1 MRMEND
7 FLDNIRKEERYPE
20 RKSRGFTKFL
30 KRTGLFFSII
40 IAVLIMAT
48 WVSGVVFGT
57 SPDAEEG
64 WYRGENHSGFFG
76 TLRTLILQDD
86 KRIDGLSA
94 DRINILLM
102 GMGGAGHDG
111 AYLTDTIV
119 LASIKPSTDE
129 ISMISIPRDLAVPI
143 PGHGWRKVN
152 HANAFGE
159 IDDPGNG
166 AEFARQVIEQITQQ
180 PIHYYVRMD
189 FAGFEQLINQ
199 VGGIDVVVDR
209 TFTDS
214 QYPTHDYRWQRVT
227 FEAGPQHMDGETA
240 LIYARSRHGN
250 NGEGSDFARARRQQK
265 VVVAFKN
272 KMLSLSTLLNPKK
285 LNDLKKVLERN
296 ITSDVEISTS
306 LALAQ
311 IAKDLDTDNIRSLV
325 LSDAP
330 GGLLTNGSGENLYML
345 LPRDR
350 TFREIQIAI
359 DTIFENQDVVGGS
372 NLSNSQITLTEADKQ
387 RTAIIEAPEDVAAIE
402 VQNGTWVVGL
412 AAKVKAELERE
423 GHVVPSVANAENRP
437 YSHTVIY
444 DFSDGV
450 FTENAQTIAQQLGFP
465 ATAATLDI
473 VPTPPADGTDILI
486 ILGKD
491 YTGED
496 GTESATSTDS
506 TPEIE

>member
-1 MRMEND
+1 MEND
-7 FLDNIRKEERYPE
+7 FLDQIKAEERPA
-20 RKSRGFTKFL
+20 RAPRGFKRFL
-30 KRTGLFFSII
+30 KRTGLFFSVI
-40 IAVLIMAT
+40 IATIIMAT
-48 WVSGVVFGT
+48 WVGGVVFGT
-57 SPDAEEG
+57 SPDQEDG

-76 TLRTLILQDD
+76 TLRNLILQDD
-86 KRIDGLSA
+86 KRVDGLTA
-94 DRINILLM
+94 DRINILFM
-102 GMGGAGHDG
+102 GMGGVGHDG
-111 AYLTDTIV
+111 AFLTDTII

-129 ISMISIPRDLAVPI
+129 ISMVSIPRDLAVPI
-143 PGHGWRKVN
+143 PGYGWRKIN

-159 IDDPGNG
+159 LDDPGNG
-166 AEFARQVIEQITQQ
+166 AEFARQVIEQVTQQ

-189 FAGFEQLINQ
+189 FAGFEQLIDQ

-209 TFTDS
+209 TFTDP
-214 QYPTHDYRWQRVT
+214 QYPTDDYRWQRVT
-227 FEAGPQHMDGETA
+227 FEAGAQHMNGETS

-265 VVVAFKN
+265 VIVAFKN

-296 ITSDVEISTS
+296 IASDVDISTG

-311 IAKDLDTDNIRSLV
+311 IAKDLDTSNIRSLV

-330 GGLLTNGSGENLYML
+330 GGLLSNGSGENLYML

-350 TFREIQIAI
+350 TFRQIQIAI
-359 DTIFENQDVVGGS
+359 DTIFENEEVVGSG
-372 NLSNSQITLTEADKQ
+372 NLSNSQVFLSEADKQ
-387 RTAIIEAPEDVAAIE
+387 RGAIIETPEDVASVE

-412 AAKVKAELERE
+412 ASKVKAKLERE
-423 GHVVPSVANAENRP
+423 GFVVPSVANAENRP

-444 DFSDGV
+444 DFSDGK
-450 FTENAQTIAQQLGFP
+450 FTEEAEAIAQTLGFP
-465 ATAATLDI
+465 ATPADLDI
-473 VPTPPADGTDILI
+473 VPTAPADGTDVLI

-496 GTESATSTDS
+496 GTETDTETATST
-506 TPEIE
+506 EQ